1 MKTTAYFQATIKFVN
16 CVHVCYVLQMYI
28 CLISIHALYM
38 TIHHF
43 IVCVQADWKGSNDAH
58 LLTKLHIRAM
68 FVTYMYNVVIYCI

>member
-16 CVHVCYVLQMYI
+16 YVHVCYVLQMYI

-43 IVCVQADWKGSNDAH
+43 IVCVQADWKGSNNAH
-58 LLTKLHIRAM
+58 LH
-68 FVTYMYNVVIYCI
+68 VTYETPYTSNVCHVQLKTS